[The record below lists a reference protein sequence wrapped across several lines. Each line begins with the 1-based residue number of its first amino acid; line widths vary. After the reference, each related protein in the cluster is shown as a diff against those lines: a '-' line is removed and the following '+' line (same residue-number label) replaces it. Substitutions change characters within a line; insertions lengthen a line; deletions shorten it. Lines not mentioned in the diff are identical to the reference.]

1 MDDTTA
7 DRCLT
12 CHGAGEIGT
21 EEGPVACP
29 DCFGDGRPLGR
40 GAKLEWRLR
49 QIERA
54 HGRRGVEGD
63 ADVVWLVHELRRTRE
78 GLVGIFTRCQ
88 DAEEG
93 DVFAAEIRYRAN
105 QALGLYDVAQEDPLA
120 SPRDDVSRA

>member
-1 MDDTTA
+1 MNDATA

-12 CHGAGEIGT
+12 CHGAGETGT
-21 EEGPVACP
+21 EGGPVVCP

-54 HGRRGVEGD
+54 HCRTGLEGD
-63 ADVVWLVHELRRTRE
+63 ADVVWLVHELRRSRE

-93 DVFAAEIRYRAN
+93 DVFAAEIRHRAN
-105 QALGLYDVAQEDPLA
+105 QALGLYDATREDAPA
-120 SPRDDVSRA
+120 SHQDDVTRA